1 MENRTE
7 TSSINL
13 IRWVSRISTRGWPTA
28 SDNEE
33 SNSMTIGLPSS
44 GLHLPLPAKTMPTST
59 AWGMGLASP
68 YGIGPENQKGRREEG
83 GGLRP
88 PPFLMHISITMIR

>member
-28 SDNEE
+28 FDNEE

-44 GLHLPLPAKTMPTST
+44 GPHLPFLAITMPTST

-68 YGIGPENQKGRREEG
+68 YGIDPENRKGRREEG
-83 GGLRP
+83 SVRLP
-88 PPFLMHISITMIR
+88 S